1 MSYYGKKGFVYVFQF
16 PNCFLEG
23 MQRCNCFPARTSFLN
38 TSYLFQSNY
47 CNSRFAYIRNPKN
60 IPRTCPLRRP
70 TTLDRPRFSSSFL
83 PDVFL
88 TSSGRTGRADI
99 ILSRVGPAP
108 GILHLQS
115 PQGRR
120 PTPPRAKGPELTNLH
135 RDVTNSKSP
144 PIVGGEVSKNT
155 LNVSDQLQ
163 PLHA

>member
-1 MSYYGKKGFVYVFQF
+1 
-16 PNCFLEG
+16 

-47 CNSRFAYIRNPKN
+47 CNSRFAYIRNPNKYPPYVPAAASDH
-60 IPRTCPLRRP
+60 PRVEG
-70 TTLDRPRFSSSFL
+70 LDRPRFSSSFL